1 MKLHIILT
9 AILAISIISSCGD
22 SSKKETN
29 SKLTELKEQVEK
41 KKTEKAALD
50 KSIADLEKEINKLDT
65 TKKEKAKLV
74 AIETIGGGNFQHSID
89 LQGKV
94 EAENITT
101 VSPKYGPGLVSALY
115 ISKGSFVKA
124 GQKILTLNSEPYI
137 KQRQVLETQ
146 LVTAVDLYKRQK
158 NLWDQ
163 NIGAEVQV
171 ISAKSQVETLEKN
184 IAAINE
190 QIKGAT
196 IYAPISGV
204 ADIVDIRVGETFG
217 ASPMPQIQLV
227 NNGSLKLSIE
237 VPENYL
243 SRIGAGSQVQV
254 NFPDNGQ
261 SFTTSVSRVAQS
273 INTFSRS
280 FTVEAKL
287 PSGSN
292 LKPNQLAIAKI
303 IDYQTNNAIVV
314 PINVVQTDEK
324 GKYIMVADKGSNG
337 KMYARKKHIA
347 VGNMYGEGLE
357 VKQGLT
363 GGDQIIIGGY
373 QNLFEGQLVTLN

>member
-1 MKLHIILT
+1 MKLHIITAITAIIILT
-9 AILAISIISSCGD
+9 ACGD
-22 SSKKETN
+22 AGKKEN
-29 SKLTELKEQVEK
+29 NAKLIELKEQLEK
-41 KKTEKAALD
+41 HKAEKAVLD
-50 KSIADLEKEINKLDT
+50 KTIAGLEKEIKVLDT

-74 AIETIGGGNFQHSID
+74 AIETIGGGNFQHSVD

-101 VSPKYGPGLVSALY
+101 IAPKYGPGLVSALY
-115 ISKGSFVKA
+115 ISKGSFVSK

-137 KQRQVLETQ
+137 KQRQILETQ
-146 LVTAVDLYKRQK
+146 LATAKDLYQRQK

-163 NIGAEVQV
+163 NIGSEVQV
-171 ISAKSQVETLEKN
+171 ISAKTQVETLEKN

-190 QIKGAT
+190 QVKGST
-196 IYAPISGV
+196 VYAPMSGI
-204 ADIVDIRVGETFG
+204 ADVVDIRVGETFG
-217 ASPMPQIQLV
+217 ASPFPQIQLV

-243 SRIGAGSQVQV
+243 SKIGVGSQVQV

-261 SFTTSVSRVAQS
+261 NYTTSITRVAQS
-273 INTFSRS
+273 INQFSRS

-287 PSGSN
+287 PGGSN

-303 IDYQTNNAIVV
+303 VDYATSNAVVV

-324 GKYIMVADKGSNG
+324 GKYIMVADKGSNNA
-337 KMYARKKHIA
+337 MYARKKHIA

-357 VKQGLT
+357 VKQGLNP
-363 GGDQIIIGGY
+363 GDQVIIGGY
-373 QNLFEGQLVTLN
+373 QNLFEGQLITLN